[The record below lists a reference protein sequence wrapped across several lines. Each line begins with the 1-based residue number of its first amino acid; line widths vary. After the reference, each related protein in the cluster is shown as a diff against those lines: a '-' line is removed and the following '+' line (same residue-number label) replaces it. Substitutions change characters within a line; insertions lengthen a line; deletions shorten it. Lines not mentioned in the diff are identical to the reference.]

1 MPRVP
6 DGPAASADPVPLHR
20 LDVPA
25 PHLLPFALGTFDTIG
40 PLSRASFPHR
50 HSFHEVVYVA
60 EGSGRHVVDSVCRP
74 LQPPQLCVVWP
85 GQVHHWEL
93 TGQLSGWVVLFN
105 PDFLLT
111 HPEDEELL
119 RSLSTQPL
127 LPLPAEQA
135 RGLTRLL
142 REMREEYECGAS
154 GHRSVLES
162 LLHVLLVRAARS
174 AAGPAHDTS
183 GRPGVE
189 DRARELARDF
199 LGLLGL
205 PDGVGASVGEHAARL
220 GVSGGYLTEA
230 VKRAT
235 GRTPSQLLREARVR
249 EAKRLLIATELSVR
263 RVADRVGYP
272 DAAYFCRFFRRETG
286 MSPGSF
292 RRTALLAPRPAPARD
307 PAHR

>member
-1 MPRVP
+1 M
-6 DGPAASADPVPLHR
+6 HR

-74 LQPPQLCVVWP
+74 LRPPQLCVIWP

-93 TGQLSGWVVLFN
+93 SGQLSGWVVLFN

-119 RSLSTQPL
+119 RSLSAQPL
-127 LPLPAEQA
+127 LPLSDEQA
-135 RGLTRLL
+135 RGLTALL
-142 REMREEYECGAS
+142 REMREEHEGGAN

-174 AAGPAHDTS
+174 VAAPAGGAPEAPDGT
-183 GRPGVE
+183 GRPPVE

-199 LGLLGL
+199 LGRLAL
-205 PDGVGASVGEHAARL
+205 PDGVGLSVGEHAARL
-220 GVSGGYLTEA
+220 GVSGGYLTES

-249 EAKRLLIATELSVR
+249 EAKRLLVATELSVR
-263 RVADRVGYP
+263 RVAGRVGYP
-272 DAAYFCRFFRRETG
+272 DPAYFCRFFRRETG
-286 MSPGSF
+286 ISPGAF
-292 RRTALLAPRPAPARD
+292 RRAGRLPPAAVARPADSAR
-307 PAHR
+307 R